1 MTGNER
7 RDRGWVFLRGSL
19 VFILHERVEGIIE
32 SVGQLATVVANK
44 CHPMKIYQYMGGG
57 RGRTRYASCDYASCD
72 FDNVTTL
79 PLMNN

>member
-57 RGRTRYASCDYASCD
+57 GAGLVMRVVIMRV
-72 FDNVTTL
+72 VTLTT
-79 PLMNN
+79 